1 MRAGL
6 GPAPSRAPAPVA
18 GLPSRAAAGV
28 LDLLAQQSRPM
39 TAAALAEQSGQ
50 HSNTVREHLD
60 VLVEHGLATRERA
73 EAAGRGR
80 PAWLYAVAREEHPA
94 VREYAGLATALARQ
108 LARTSANPSEDAL
121 EAGHAWG
128 EHLAAGGSADA
139 LSPAQS
145 RRQVVQLL
153 DDLGFDPESDARV
166 QTVRLRRCPLLE
178 AAVEQPEVVCSVHL
192 GIVRG
197 ALDTWGT
204 TSDET
209 SLVPFAEPGAC
220 LLHLT
225 GATTRRT
232 P

>member
-1 MRAGL
+1 MPR
-6 GPAPSRAPAPVA
+6 PS
-18 GLPSRAAAGV
+18 
-28 LDLLAQQSRPM
+28 
-39 TAAALAEQSGQ
+39 
-50 HSNTVREHLD
+50 
-60 VLVEHGLATRERA
+60 
-73 EAAGRGR
+73 
-80 PAWLYAVAREEHPA
+80 
-94 VREYAGLATALARQ
+94 
-108 LARTSANPSEDAL
+108 
-121 EAGHAWG
+121 
-128 EHLAAGGSADA
+128 
-139 LSPAQS
+139 
-145 RRQVVQLL
+145 
-153 DDLGFDPESDARV
+153 
-166 QTVRLRRCPLLE
+166 RLRRCPLLE